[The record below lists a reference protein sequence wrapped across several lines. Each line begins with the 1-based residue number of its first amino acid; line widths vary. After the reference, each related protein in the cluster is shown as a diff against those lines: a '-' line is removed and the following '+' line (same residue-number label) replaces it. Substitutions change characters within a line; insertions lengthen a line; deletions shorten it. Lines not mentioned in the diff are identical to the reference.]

1 MRKATLLTLAGAGLM
16 LAAASGGASA
26 APTSGLQKL
35 DLVPVAGR
43 VAGQSGAVEQVH
55 WRHHHWRHRYW
66 GPRYGIYGG
75 YNNCWWRYGRR
86 VCRW

>member
-26 APTSGLQKL
+26 APASGLQKL
-35 DLVPVAGR
+35 DLVPVAGK
-43 VAGQSGAVEQVH
+43 AGIAEQVH
-55 WRHHHWRHRYW
+55 WRRHHHWRHRYW
-66 GPRYGIYGG
+66 GPRYYGFYGG
-75 YNNCWWRYGRR
+75 YGGCWWRHGIR